1 MEPAVSLRAAYRP
14 AAVRRSHPT
23 AVLATVP
30 PMALDGIT
38 GKTALVT
45 GAARRRGIGRATALR
60 LAREGADVA
69 CLDISRPYAQFPAH
83 GVATADE
90 LDEVVAEIEALGR
103 RAVGLRADV
112 SRWDEVHVAV
122 DEAEAALGPIGLVAN
137 VAGGASLG
145 AGAGPLLQLA
155 EAEWDLVL
163 DVNLKGTWM
172 VSRACAAKMVA
183 AGGGGRIVN
192 VSSQAG
198 KRGFPML
205 GAYCAAKA
213 GVILLTQVLA
223 AELGPIGITV
233 NAVCP
238 GTVDT
243 DLLNKD
249 GQLEQALAMMP
260 GGVEG
265 WVQREIPLGRLQ
277 TADDVA
283 AAIAFLM
290 SDDAAYITGEALNVS
305 GGQTMV

>member
-1 MEPAVSLRAAYRP
+1 
-14 AAVRRSHPT
+14 
-23 AVLATVP
+23 
-30 PMALDGIT
+30 MALGGIE
-38 GKTALVT
+38 GKVALVT

-60 LAREGADVA
+60 LAGEGADVA
-69 CLDISRPYAQFPAH
+69 CLDIARPYDEFPAY
-83 GVATADE
+83 GLASADE
-90 LDEVVAEIEALGR
+90 LDEVVAEIENLGR
-103 RAVGLRADV
+103 RAVGVRADV
-112 SRWDEVHVAV
+112 SSWDEVHAAV
-122 DEAEAALGPIGLVAN
+122 AEAADKLGTIDFCAN
-137 VAGGASLG
+137 VAGGAG
-145 AGAGPLLQLA
+145 FGMGGGPLLQIG
-155 EAEWDLVL
+155 EAEWDKVI

-172 VSRACAAKMVA
+172 VSRACAERMI
-183 AGGGGRIVN
+183 AGGRGGRIVN

-223 AELGPIGITV
+223 AELGALGINV

-249 GQLEQALAMMP
+249 HQFEQLVTAMGGTFDQWLA
-260 GGVEG
+260 
-265 WVQREIPLGRLQ
+265 REIPLGRVQ
-277 TADDVA
+277 TAEDVA

-290 SDDAAYITGEALNVS
+290 SDDASYITGEAVNVS

>member
-1 MEPAVSLRAAYRP
+1 MVRMCAY
-14 AAVRRSHPT
+14 SPT
-23 AVLATVP
+23 LP
-30 PMALDGIT
+30 PMSLTGIET
-38 GKTALVT
+38 KGALVT

-69 CLDISRPYAQFPAH
+69 CLDIARPYESFPGH
-83 GVATADE
+83 GVASADE
-90 LDEVVAEIEALGR
+90 LEEVVREIEAMGR
-103 RAVGLRADV
+103 RSLAVRADV
-112 SRWDEVHVAV
+112 SSWDEVHAAV
-122 DEAEAALGPIGLVAN
+122 DEAHSALGRIDLVAN

-145 AGAGPLLQLA
+145 AGAGPLLQLT

-172 VSRACAAKMVA
+172 VSRACAAKMV
-183 AGGGGRIVN
+183 GNGGGRIVN

-213 GVILLTQVLA
+213 GVVLLTQTMA
-223 AELGPIGITV
+223 IELGPLGITV

-249 GQLEQALAMMP
+249 NAMIQGLEMM
-260 GGVEG
+260 GGAEA
-265 WVQREIPLGRLQ
+265 WIQREIPLNRLE
-277 TADDVA
+277 TA
-283 AAIAFLM
+283 
-290 SDDAAYITGEALNVS
+290 
-305 GGQTMV
+305 

>member
-1 MEPAVSLRAAYRP
+1 
-14 AAVRRSHPT
+14 
-23 AVLATVP
+23 
-30 PMALDGIT
+30 MALDGID
-38 GKTALVT
+38 GKVALVT

-60 LAREGADVA
+60 LAREGADIA
-69 CLDISRPYAQFPAH
+69 CLDLARPYEHFPEH
-83 GVATADE
+83 GVATANE
-90 LDEVVAEIEALGR
+90 LEEVVAEIKELGR
-103 RAVGLRADV
+103 RAIALRADV
-112 SRWDEVHVAV
+112 SVWSEVHAAV
-122 DEAEAALGPIGLVAN
+122 EEATESLGRIDLVAN

-145 AGAGPLLQLA
+145 AGAGPLLALG

-172 VSRACAAKMVA
+172 VSRACAAKMIA
-183 AGGGGRIVN
+183 QGSGGRIVN

-213 GVILLTQVLA
+213 GVILLTQVMA

-249 GQLEQALAMMP
+249 NQLVQTLEMTP

-265 WVQREIPLGRLQ
+265 WIQQQIPLGRLE

-290 SDDAAYITGEALNVS
+290 SADAAYITGEALNVS

>member
-1 MEPAVSLRAAYRP
+1 
-14 AAVRRSHPT
+14 
-23 AVLATVP
+23 
-30 PMALDGIT
+30 MALSGLE
-38 GKTALVT
+38 GKVALVT

-60 LAREGADVA
+60 LARDGADIA
-69 CLDISRPYAQFPAH
+69 CLDIARPYTDFPQY

-90 LDEVVAEIEALGR
+90 LDEVVAQVRELGR
-103 RAVGLRADV
+103 RAVAIRADV
-112 SRWDEVHVAV
+112 SSWDQVYAAVAQAH
-122 DEAEAALGPIGLVAN
+122 DALGRIDICCN
-137 VAGGASLG
+137 VAGGAG
-145 AGAGPLLQLA
+145 PGMGAGPLLQIA
-155 EAEWDLVL
+155 ETEWDRVV

-172 VSRACAAKMVA
+172 VARACAERMLA
-183 AGGGGRIVN
+183 AARGGRIIN

-223 AELGPIGITV
+223 QELGASGITV

-243 DLLNKD
+243 NLLNENHQFEQMI
-249 GQLEQALAMMP
+249 GVLEGDFTRWMR
-260 GGVEG
+260 
-265 WVQREIPLGRLQ
+265 REIPLARLQ
-277 TADDVA
+277 TPEDVA
-283 AAIAFLM
+283 AAIAFLA

>member
-1 MEPAVSLRAAYRP
+1 MSL
-14 AAVRRSHPT
+14 T
-23 AVLATVP
+23 
-30 PMALDGIT
+30 GIET
-38 GKTALVT
+38 KVALVT

-69 CLDISRPYAQFPAH
+69 CLDIARPYESFPGH

-90 LDEVVAEIEALGR
+90 LEEVVAEIEALGR
-103 RAVGLRADV
+103 RAVAVRADV
-112 SRWDEVHVAV
+112 SSWDEVHAAV
-122 DEAEAALGPIGLVAN
+122 DQAYGALGRIDLVAN

-145 AGAGPLLQLA
+145 AGAGPLLQLT

-172 VSRACAAKMVA
+172 VSRAAAAKMV
-183 AGGGGRIVN
+183 GDGSGGRIVN

-205 GAYCAAKA
+205 GAYCSAKA

-223 AELGPIGITV
+223 AELGPMGITV

-249 GQLEQALAMMP
+249 RQMEQMVGATFP
-260 GGVEG
+260 GGMEA
-265 WVQREIPLGRLQ
+265 WVQQEIPLGRLE

>member
-1 MEPAVSLRAAYRP
+1 
-14 AAVRRSHPT
+14 
-23 AVLATVP
+23 
-30 PMALDGIT
+30 MALTGIDG
-38 GKTALVT
+38 KVALVT

-60 LAREGADVA
+60 LAREGADVV
-69 CLDISRPYAQFPAH
+69 CVDIARPYAAFPGH
-83 GVATADE
+83 GVASSDE
-90 LDEVVAEIEALGR
+90 LDQVVADIRALGR
-103 RAVGLRADV
+103 RALGVRADV
-112 SRWDEVHVAV
+112 SSHAEVQAAADAAVAEMGRI
-122 DEAEAALGPIGLVAN
+122 DLVAN

-145 AGAGPLLQLA
+145 AGAGPLMLLS

-172 VSRACAAKMVA
+172 VSRACAAAMVA
-183 AGGGGRIVN
+183 RGAGGRIVN

-223 AELGPIGITV
+223 QELGPTGITV

-249 GQLEQALAMMP
+249 GQLQQALAAAP
-260 GGVEG
+260 GGAEG
-265 WVQREIPLGRLQ
+265 WLQREIPLGRLQ

-283 AAIAFLM
+283 SAIAFLM
-290 SDDAAYITGEALNVS
+290 SDDAAYITGEAVNVS

>member
-1 MEPAVSLRAAYRP
+1 
-14 AAVRRSHPT
+14 
-23 AVLATVP
+23 
-30 PMALDGIT
+30 MALAGIA
-38 GKTALVT
+38 GRVALVT
-45 GAARRRGIGRATALR
+45 GAARRRGIGRAVALR

-69 CLDISRPYAQFPAH
+69 CLDIARPYVDFPAY
-83 GVATADE
+83 GVAGGDE
-90 LDEVVAEIEALGR
+90 LDEVVREIEGLGR
-103 RAVGLRADV
+103 RALALRADV
-112 SRWDEVHVAV
+112 SSWDEVHAAVAQV
-122 DEAEAALGPIGLVAN
+122 HEILGPIELCCN
-137 VAGGASLG
+137 VAGGAG
-145 AGAGPLLQLA
+145 PGMGAGPLLQIS
-155 EAEWDLVL
+155 EPEWDRVL

-172 VSRACAAKMVA
+172 VARACAERMIE
-183 AGGGGRIVN
+183 AGLKGRIVN

-198 KRGFPML
+198 KRGFPLL

-223 AELGPIGITV
+223 QELGPAGITV

-249 GQLEQALAMMP
+249 RQFEQLVGAL
-260 GGVEG
+260 EG
-265 WVQREIPLGRLQ
+265 SLERWVAREIPIGRLE

-283 AAIAFLM
+283 AAIAFLC